1 MTEGDFEQERL
12 ARQKVAVAPVSG
24 EFLPSIKERPA
35 TGTNGS
41 PKINMSALGRE
52 AIQQSAKRASRALT
66 SVRRFRA
73 PPLRDLAEAGKR
85 KQGSLMGAPKG
96 RPGSGW
102 DRERRS
108 KGEAQGRSARE
119 VQKDTRCKT
128 MSWELARSS
137 THQNLRNR
145 DAYWV
150 GSSSV
155 LVRDA
160 KADPMTYARSF
171 RAGITD
177 RERRGLSGRTE
188 RPVLS

>member
-1 MTEGDFEQERL
+1 LFAICIVVSTLNAFIVSEPESLG
-12 ARQKVAVAPVSG
+12 RQKAAVAPVSG
-24 EFLPSIKERPA
+24 EFLPSIKEWPA
-35 TGTNGS
+35 TGRNGG
-41 PKINMSALGRE
+41 PKINMSSH
-52 AIQQSAKRASRALT
+52 IQQPAKRASRALT
-66 SVRRFRA
+66 SVRRFRT

-85 KQGSLMGAPKG
+85 KQGSPMGAPKG

-102 DRERRS
+102 DRE
-108 KGEAQGRSARE
+108 KQGRSARE
-119 VQKDTRCKT
+119 VQKDTPCKT

-137 THQNLRNR
+137 THRNLRNR

-177 RERRGLSGRTE
+177 RDRSGL
-188 RPVLS
+188 

>member
-1 MTEGDFEQERL
+1 MSRAHVSSVAPAKPRAEARNSPYTDHFPLQNRFRTKSL
-12 ARQKVAVAPVSG
+12 PRQKAAVAPVSG

-66 SVRRFRA
+66 SVRRFRT

-102 DRERRS
+102 DS
-108 KGEAQGRSARE
+108 
-119 VQKDTRCKT
+119 
-128 MSWELARSS
+128 
-137 THQNLRNR
+137 
-145 DAYWV
+145 
-150 GSSSV
+150 
-155 LVRDA
+155 
-160 KADPMTYARSF
+160 
-171 RAGITD
+171 
-177 RERRGLSGRTE
+177 
-188 RPVLS
+188 

>member
-73 PPLRDLAEAGKR
+73 PPLPDLAEAGKR

-102 DRERRS
+102 NRERRS
-108 KGEAQGRSARE
+108 KGEAQG
-119 VQKDTRCKT
+119 KFKKT
-128 MSWELARSS
+128 
-137 THQNLRNR
+137 
-145 DAYWV
+145 
-150 GSSSV
+150 
-155 LVRDA
+155 LVATQRLG
-160 KADPMTYARSF
+160 T
-171 RAGITD
+171 
-177 RERRGLSGRTE
+177 
-188 RPVLS
+188 